1 MSHREGRRRAFTLV
15 ELLVVI
21 GIIAIL
27 IGVLLPALA
36 KARDRSR
43 SLACQ
48 ANLRQIVTATLNYA
62 SENKA
67 SMPYGFV
74 FNKEN
79 AKGRPSG
86 SDTDYIAWFSAID
99 KYMNSK
105 ANYQIQ
111 LNANLPSFYGDT
123 KRVFSGVF
131 KCPGAD
137 QADFRQQ
144 IQYYQHGVAM
154 PHMPLERTAT
164 PTSPPNNQV
173 ISPARTFELYPDT
186 ALFWDTPLFSQSL
199 DSTTIAWTDGDG
211 SGLSAVCTYIDGGQL
226 RDPAQPELRYRSPNN
241 DPMATN
247 SDINLQPQNAI
258 WFPADSELAGSP
270 GGSWNLDYGGAWY
283 YVYNRGGVRWR
294 HIDNSAA
301 NVAFA
306 DGSVR
311 PLRLNKSRILTAG
324 NGKQYD
330 NEFKR
335 SFIMIKWPNN
345 KKSST

>member
-1 MSHREGRRRAFTLV
+1 
-15 ELLVVI
+15 LLVVI

-62 SENKA
+62 AEHKASLPYGFIFDKENKA
-67 SMPYGFV
+67 T
-74 FNKEN
+74 
-79 AKGRPSG
+79 GRPANPQA
-86 SDTDYIAWFSAID
+86 DPDYISWFSCAD
-99 KYMNSK
+99 KYMNQK
-105 ANYQIQ
+105 ANFQVKPD
-111 LNANLPSFYGDT
+111 AGGGTFFGDT
-123 KRVFSGVF
+123 KRVHSSVF

-137 QADFRQQ
+137 QSMFRQQ

-164 PTSPPNNQV
+164 PPDGPNSQV
-173 ISPARTFELYPDT
+173 INPARTSELYPDT
-186 ALFWDTPLFSQSL
+186 ALFWDTPLFSGSL
-199 DSTTIAWTDGDG
+199 DTTTIAWTDGDG
-211 SGLSAVCTYIDGGQL
+211 GGLTAVCTYIDGGQL
-226 RDPAQPELRYRSPNN
+226 RDPSHPELRYRSPSSDTMANN
-241 DPMATN
+241 PDF
-247 SDINLQPQNAI
+247 NLVPSNPI

-294 HIDNSAA
+294 HIDNIAA

-311 PLRLNKSRILTAG
+311 PLRLNKSHILDHG
-324 NGKQYD
+324 GKQYD

-335 SFIMIKWPNN
+335 SYIMIKWPNN
-345 KKSST
+345 KRPNP